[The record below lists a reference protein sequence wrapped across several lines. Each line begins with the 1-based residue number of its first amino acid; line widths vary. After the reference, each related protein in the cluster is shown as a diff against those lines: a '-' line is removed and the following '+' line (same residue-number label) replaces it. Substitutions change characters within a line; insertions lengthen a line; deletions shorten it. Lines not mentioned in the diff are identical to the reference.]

1 VLPAE
6 NRLRRR
12 QEFTTTVR
20 AGRRAARPL
29 LVVHLGPAAAPDQ
42 GTAAAPRVGF
52 VVGRTVGSAVQR
64 NRVKRRLRHLL
75 RDRMAS
81 LPSGARVVVRA
92 LPGAAA
98 ASSAQ
103 LAADLDGALQR
114 LQPWRGPRRDLS

>member
-29 LVVHLGPAAAPDQ
+29 LVVHLGPVALVPDQ
-42 GTAAAPRVGF
+42 GAAAAAPRVGF

-81 LPSGARVVVRA
+81 LPPGARVVVRA

-98 ASSAQ
+98 AGSAQ

-114 LQPWRGPRRDLS
+114 LQPRRELS